1 MSGGYKKNMGRM
13 CEKALTKLRMKA
25 SSVEVSERVQ
35 IPQEV

>member
-25 SSVEVSERVQ
+25 SSVGVFERIQ
-35 IPQEV
+35 IPQEL